1 MMANKRSSSR
11 LDRKR
16 DMEEQ
21 AFMKRME
28 EEIRLEMERSTEE
41 AKRKQRDLDAL
52 MANRKRIIGDSIEQR
67 EEETEESI
75 QTYTRNPTMR
85 KFQRLSSME

>member
-1 MMANKRSSSR
+1 
-11 LDRKR
+11 
-16 DMEEQ
+16 MEEQ

-75 QTYTRNPTMR
+75 QTHTRKRNPVMR
-85 KFQRLSSME
+85 EFQCLSSME

>member
-1 MMANKRSSSR
+1 LANKRSSSR

-41 AKRKQRDLDAL
+41 AE
-52 MANRKRIIGDSIEQR
+52 GS
-67 EEETEESI
+67 
-75 QTYTRNPTMR
+75 
-85 KFQRLSSME
+85 

>member
-1 MMANKRSSSR
+1 MYEILNDNFLPDILKMFEDQEKEERLKLLMANKRSSSR

-52 MANRKRIIGDSIEQR
+52 MANRKRIIAVGV
-67 EEETEESI
+67 
-75 QTYTRNPTMR
+75 
-85 KFQRLSSME
+85 